1 MKNRDIMD
9 AMNGIDFDMIEDAG
23 RVTRKASMRRKI
35 TRWSSLAACICLV
48 LVGVA
53 MIFKPDVSQNCEA
66 FGYFSNLDDFYTFA
80 TTGSRDASQYT
91 DPYTAREVHRYDGV
105 DASALIKIDEILK
118 DKLLIEELIEVQVT
132 AKNEYAYVF
141 KSGMVVRIKH
151 RGWFASMIDK
161 AKADAIFIREET
173 KYVIESETDR
183 FSVDA
188 PIDSVY
194 VKEIDGIHIS
204 RQKKESYKTEYFHF
218 TTRIDSFEI
227 RIAAYWADGYSSLEE
242 WMNNPKNQSIMDFF
256 DDERLP
262 DAIANLKAAIESS
275 KGRK

>member
-66 FGYFSNLDDFYTFA
+66 YGYFSNLDDFYTFA

-141 KSGMVVRIKH
+141 KSGMVVCIKH

-227 RIAAYWADGYSSLEE
+227 RIAAYWADEYSSLEE